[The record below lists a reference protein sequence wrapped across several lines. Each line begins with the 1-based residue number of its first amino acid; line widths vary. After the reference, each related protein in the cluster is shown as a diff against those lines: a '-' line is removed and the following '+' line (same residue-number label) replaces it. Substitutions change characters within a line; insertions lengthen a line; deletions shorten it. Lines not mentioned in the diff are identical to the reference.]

1 MTSTD
6 IASRP
11 PAREGARSPLH
22 ARRLRGSVG
31 NGLLREVALV
41 AGAMLVYF
49 GVRNLTA
56 GAPDEAFANGQ
67 RIANFEGW
75 LGIDWED
82 AVQASIVGSDL
93 LVMLANWVYIWG
105 HWPVI
110 LSSAVVLYLWRRD
123 RYYVLRNALFISGGI
138 GFLFFALVPV
148 APPRLLELGL
158 VDTVSSQ
165 SDAYRA
171 LQPPGLTNQ
180 YAALPSL
187 HIGWDLAVGIVLF
200 TTTAH
205 LAVRAFAVLAPLAM
219 GFAVVATANHFV
231 VDVAAGVTVVLV
243 GLAGA
248 LLIEKSRAADAATLA
263 GDEWAVSPVERDQPL
278 APTAVPRR
286 TPRGESPQRSLGGRT
301 AQNDPCR
308 S

>member
-1 MTSTD
+1 MR
-6 IASRP
+6 A
-11 PAREGARSPLH
+11 
-22 ARRLRGSVG
+22 RLRGSVG
-31 NGLLREVALV
+31 NGLLREVGLV

-82 AVQASIVGSDL
+82 AVQASIVGSDV

-110 LSSAVVLYLWRRD
+110 LSTAVVLYLWRRD

-187 HIGWDLAVGIVLF
+187 HIGWDLVGGNRPL
-200 TTTAH
+200 H
-205 LAVRAFAVLAPLAM
+205 DDRAP
-219 GFAVVATANHFV
+219 G
-231 VDVAAGVTVVLV
+231 
-243 GLAGA
+243 GA
-248 LLIEKSRAADAATLA
+248 RLCGHRAA
-263 GDEWAVSPVERDQPL
+263 RDG
-278 APTAVPRR
+278 VRR
-286 TPRGESPQRSLGGRT
+286 RRHRESLRRRRRGGRRRR
-301 AQNDPCR
+301 ARRPGRR
-308 S
+308 SADREESRRRRGYTRGR

>member
-6 IASRP
+6 VAARSL
-11 PAREGARSPLH
+11 AREVRAARAGLGNG
-22 ARRLRGSVG
+22 LRGSIG

-56 GAPDEAFANGQ
+56 GAPEEAYANGD
-67 RIANFEGW
+67 RIADFERW

-82 AVQASIVGSDL
+82 AVQASIVGSDV
-93 LVMLANWVYIWG
+93 LVTLANWVYIWG

-110 LSSAVVLYLWRRD
+110 LTTAVVLYLWRRE

-158 VDTVSSQ
+158 VDTVISR

-171 LQPPGLTNQ
+171 LQPPRPHEPVRGTAEPAHRLEPRRGNR
-180 YAALPSL
+180 PL
-187 HIGWDLAVGIVLF
+187 HDDD
-200 TTTAH
+200 
-205 LAVRAFAVLAPLAM
+205 APRGPCLR
-219 GFAVVATANHFV
+219 GR
-231 VDVAAGVTVVLV
+231 VAARDGV
-243 GLAGA
+243 
-248 LLIEKSRAADAATLA
+248 
-263 GDEWAVSPVERDQPL
+263 
-278 APTAVPRR
+278 RR
-286 TPRGESPQRSLGGRT
+286 RRHR
-301 AQNDPCR
+301 
-308 S
+308 

>member
-1 MTSTD
+1 MTTTD
-6 IASRP
+6 IAARS
-11 PAREGARSPLH
+11 PAREHRASRSGPEGG
-22 ARRLRGSVG
+22 LRGSIG

-56 GAPDEAFANGQ
+56 GTPEEAFANGD
-67 RIANFEGW
+67 RIADFERS
-75 LGIDWED
+75 LGIAWED
-82 AVQASIVGSDL
+82 AVQASVVGSDI
-93 LVMLANWVYIWG
+93 LVTLANWVYIWG

-110 LSSAVVLYLWRRD
+110 LTTAVVLYLWRRD

-158 VDTVSSQ
+158 VDTVTSR

-187 HIGWDLAVGIVLF
+187 HIGWNLAVGIVLF
-200 TTTAH
+200 MTTTH
-205 LAVRAFAVLAPLAM
+205 LVVRAFAAVSPLAM

-231 VDVAAGVTVVLV
+231 VDVVAGVAVVVV

-248 LLIEKSRAADAATLA
+248 LVIENRRARSTATLA
-263 GDEWAVSPVERDQPL
+263 LGEWAARVEPAREIAAAAVS
-278 APTAVPRR
+278 RR
-286 TPRGESPQRSLGGRT
+286 ASRGEPAHRPPGRGT
-301 AQNDPCR
+301 PESQPCR
-308 S
+308 G